1 MDRRLLLF
9 LVLASVFAGG
19 DAMAATDLSHAD
31 TSVQG
36 LLDLVLQQSH
46 QWSGKLYDYAIR
58 LFWLLASIQFV
69 WTFMPLVMKQVD
81 LGEIVG
87 ELLRFVLVMG
97 FFLAVMQYS
106 VEWST
111 AIVDSFRDA
120 AASASGLG
128 RALEPGDML
137 SVALDFGRTMV
148 EGISVF
154 SPAKGILIAVCAVLV
169 LACFAFIAA
178 FMFVTLVESY
188 VIINA
193 SVLFFGFGGSQWTRD
208 FAIAP
213 MRFTIAIGAKL
224 FVLTLLVGLIVQ
236 SAKQW
241 LAAYTND
248 EASLMTMVGLALV
261 CCYLTKTIPDLIG
274 GMISGTSMGGGSA
287 IGGMAVAGAAGA
299 AAAAATIATAGAAA
313 PTAAGALGA
322 AGSGGAAGAGAAGAG
337 GIGGGGL
344 AAAINSSFAG
354 GSGAAG
360 AVGAGSWMTGAASS
374 SVGTSIGGSATANG
388 TSAGSRIGGSAAHA
402 VTSGP
407 ASQPSNGVQQAA
419 KQAGKAAQGNDDKD
433 QQATP
438 KGGVVSSGNALSQA
452 ANGGAK
458 MLGVMASMA
467 VPGMENAHALSL
479 GAGSPPPV
487 PDDTSS
493 AAPAKG
499 AESAA
504 EPTQAKANVIRPVSD
519 TSSTPSRLAS
529 LKVPGTASNNDQPEK

>member
-1 MDRRLLLF
+1 MERRLLLF
-9 LVLASVFAGG
+9 LVLASVLVAGN
-19 DAMAATDLSHAD
+19 AMAANDLSHAD

-46 QWSGKLYDYAIR
+46 QWSGKLYYYAIR
-58 LFWLLASIQFV
+58 LFWLLATIQFV
-69 WTFMPLVMKQVD
+69 WTLMPLVMKQAD
-81 LGEIVG
+81 FGEIVG
-87 ELLRFVLVMG
+87 ELLRFVMVIG
-97 FFLAVMQYS
+97 FFLAVMTYS

-137 SVALDFGRTMV
+137 AVALDFGRTMV

-213 MRFTIAIGAKL
+213 MRFTVAIGAKL
-224 FVLTLLVGLIVQ
+224 FVLTLIVGLIVQ

-248 EASLMTMVGLALV
+248 EASLMTMVGLALM

-274 GMISGTSMGGGSA
+274 GMISGTSTGGGSA

-299 AAAAATIATAGAAA
+299 AAAAATIATVGAAA
-313 PTAAGALGA
+313 PAA
-322 AGSGGAAGAGAAGAG
+322 AGAAGAG

-344 AAAINSSFAG
+344 AAAINSSFASGGAPAAAATGGGGATSGIGASTGGQTAVKSAASVGARVG
-354 GSGAAG
+354 GSGAPQ
-360 AVGAGSWMTGAASS
+360 TPGAAPQHPSS
-374 SVGTSIGGSATANG
+374 
-388 TSAGSRIGGSAAHA
+388 
-402 VTSGP
+402 
-407 ASQPSNGVQQAA
+407 GVQQAA
-419 KQAGKAAQGNDDKD
+419 KQAGKAAQGNDNND

-467 VPGMENAHALSL
+467 VPGMENAHSLSL

-487 PDDTSS
+487 PGDANST
-493 AAPAKG
+493 APANG
-499 AESAA
+499 AETIVEES
-504 EPTQAKANVIRPVSD
+504 NVIRPASD
-519 TSSTPSRLAS
+519 TSSTPGRLAS
-529 LKVPGTASNNDQPEK
+529 LDVQGTASNNDQLEK

>member
-9 LVLASVFAGG
+9 LALAGVFAGG
-19 DAMAATDLSHAD
+19 DAVAATDLSHAD
-31 TSVQG
+31 TSIQG

-58 LFWLLASIQFV
+58 LFWLLASIQFI
-69 WTFMPLVMKQVD
+69 WTFMPLVMKQAD
-81 LGEIVG
+81 FGEIVG
-87 ELLRFVLVMG
+87 ELLRFVLVIG
-97 FFLAVMQYS
+97 FFLAVMKYS

-137 SVALDFGRTMV
+137 AVALDFGRTMV

-154 SPAKGILIAVCAVLV
+154 SPAKGLLIAVCAILV

-213 MRFTIAIGAKL
+213 MRFTVAIGAKL
-224 FVLTLLVGLIVQ
+224 FVLTLIVGLIVQ

-313 PTAAGALGA
+313 PAAALGA
-322 AGSGGAAGAGAAGAG
+322 AGTGSAAGAGAAGVG
-337 GIGGGGL
+337 GLGGGL
-344 AAAINSSFAG
+344 AGAISSSFAG
-354 GSGAAG
+354 ASSGG
-360 AVGAGSWMTGAASS
+360 GAASS
-374 SVGTSIGGSATANG
+374 MGAAASSGVGASTGGAAAQGASSAGTKVGGSHANP
-388 TSAGSRIGGSAAHA
+388 AGRASAA
-402 VTSGP
+402 P
-407 ASQPSNGVQQAA
+407 ASPSSVVKQAA
-419 KQAGKAAQGNDDKD
+419 KHAGKAAQGNDDKD
-433 QQATP
+433 QQTTP
-438 KGGVVSSGNALSQA
+438 KGGVVSSGSALSQA
-452 ANGGAK
+452 AGGGTK

-479 GAGSPPPV
+479 GAGSLPPV
-487 PDDTSS
+487 PDDTDSTT
-493 AAPAKG
+493 PANR
-499 AESAA
+499 AESATEA
-504 EPTQAKANVIRPVSD
+504 TQADPNVIRPASD
-519 TSSTPSRLAS
+519 TNSTPGRLAS
-529 LKVPGTASNNDQPEK
+529 LKVPGMTSNDQQEK

>member
-9 LVLASVFAGG
+9 LALASVFVAGN
-19 DAMAATDLSHAD
+19 AMAATDLSHAD

-46 QWSGKLYDYAIR
+46 QWSAKLYDYAIR
-58 LFWLLASIQFV
+58 LFWLLASIQFI
-69 WTFMPLVMKQVD
+69 WTFMPLVMKQAD
-81 LGEIVG
+81 FGEIVG
-87 ELLRFVLVMG
+87 ELLRFVLVIG
-97 FFLAVMQYS
+97 FFLAVMKYS

-137 SVALDFGRTMV
+137 AVALDFGRTMV

-154 SPAKGILIAVCAVLV
+154 SPAKGLLIAVCAILV

-208 FAIAP
+208 FAIAL
-213 MRFTIAIGAKL
+213 MRFTVAIGAKL
-224 FVLTLLVGLIVQ
+224 FVLTLIVGLIVQ

-287 IGGMAVAGAAGA
+287 IGGMAVAGAA
-299 AAAAATIATAGAAA
+299 
-313 PTAAGALGA
+313 ALGA
-322 AGSGGAAGAGAAGAG
+322 AGTGSAAGAGAAGVG
-337 GIGGGGL
+337 GLGGGL
-344 AAAINSSFAG
+344 AGAISSSFAG
-354 GSGAAG
+354 ASSAG
-360 AVGAGSWMTGAASS
+360 GAASS
-374 SVGTSIGGSATANG
+374 MGAAASSGVGTSTGGAAAQGASSAGAKIGGSSANP
-388 TSAGSRIGGSAAHA
+388 AGQASAAPSSPS
-402 VTSGP
+402 SG
-407 ASQPSNGVQQAA
+407 VKQAA

-433 QQATP
+433 QQTTP
-438 KGGVVSSGNALSQA
+438 KGGVVSSGSALSQA
-452 ANGGAK
+452 ADGGAK

-479 GAGSPPPV
+479 GEGSPPPA
-487 PDDTSS
+487 PDDTNSTT
-493 AAPAKG
+493 PANG
-499 AESAA
+499 AESATEA
-504 EPTQAKANVIRPVSD
+504 TQADPNVIRPASD
-519 TSSTPSRLAS
+519 TNSTPGRLAS
-529 LKVPGTASNNDQPEK
+529 LKVPGMTSNDQPEK

>member
-9 LVLASVFAGG
+9 LALAGAFVGK
-19 DAMAATDLSHAD
+19 DAVAATDLSHAD
-31 TSVQG
+31 TSIQG

-58 LFWLLASIQFV
+58 LFWLLASIQFI
-69 WTFMPLVMKQVD
+69 WTFMPLVMKQAD
-81 LGEIVG
+81 FGEIVG
-87 ELLRFVLVMG
+87 ELLRFVLVIG
-97 FFLAVMQYS
+97 FFLAVMKYS

-137 SVALDFGRTMV
+137 AVALDFGRTMV

-154 SPAKGILIAVCAVLV
+154 SPAKGLLIAVCAILV

-213 MRFTIAIGAKL
+213 MRFTVAIGAKL
-224 FVLTLLVGLIVQ
+224 FVLTLIVSLIVQ

-299 AAAAATIATAGAAA
+299 AAPAA
-313 PTAAGALGA
+313 ALGA
-322 AGSGGAAGAGAAGAG
+322 AGTGSAAGAGAAGVG
-337 GIGGGGL
+337 GLGGGGL
-344 AAAINSSFAG
+344 AGAINSSFAG
-354 GSGAAG
+354 ASSAG
-360 AVGAGSWMTGAASS
+360 GAASS
-374 SVGTSIGGSATANG
+374 M
-388 TSAGSRIGGSAAHA
+388 GSAAS
-402 VTSGP
+402 SGVG
-407 ASQPSNGVQQAA
+407 ASTGGAAAKGASSAGAKVGGSSTNSPGQASAAPSSPSSGVQQA
-419 KQAGKAAQGNDDKD
+419 GKTAQGNDDKD
-433 QQATP
+433 QQTTP
-438 KGGVVSSGNALSQA
+438 KGGVVSSGSALSQA
-452 ANGGAK
+452 ADGGAK
-458 MLGVMASMA
+458 MLGVMASIA

-479 GAGSPPPV
+479 GAGSPQPF
-487 PDDTSS
+487 PDDTYSTT
-493 AAPAKG
+493 PANE

-504 EPTQAKANVIRPVSD
+504 EASQAEPNVIRPASE
-519 TSSTPSRLAS
+519 TNSTPGRLAS
-529 LKVPGTASNNDQPEK
+529 LKVPGATSNNDQSEK

>member
-9 LVLASVFAGG
+9 LALAGVSVGG
-19 DAMAATDLSHAD
+19 DAVAATDLSHAD
-31 TSVQG
+31 TSIQG

-58 LFWLLASIQFV
+58 LFWLLASIQFI
-69 WTFMPLVMKQVD
+69 WTFMPLVMKQAD
-81 LGEIVG
+81 FGEIVG
-87 ELLRFVLVMG
+87 ELLRFVLVIG
-97 FFLAVMQYS
+97 FFLAVMKYS

-137 SVALDFGRTMV
+137 AVALDFGRTMV

-154 SPAKGILIAVCAVLV
+154 SPAKGLLIAVCAILV

-213 MRFTIAIGAKL
+213 MRFTVAIGAKL
-224 FVLTLLVGLIVQ
+224 FVLTLIVGLIVQ

-313 PTAAGALGA
+313 PAAALGA
-322 AGSGGAAGAGAAGAG
+322 AGTGSAAGAGVAGVG
-337 GIGGGGL
+337 GLVGGL
-344 AAAINSSFAG
+344 AGAISSSFAG
-354 GSGAAG
+354 ASSAG
-360 AVGAGSWMTGAASS
+360 GAASS
-374 SVGTSIGGSATANG
+374 MGAAASSGVGASTGGAAAQGASSAGAKVGGSSANP
-388 TSAGSRIGGSAAHA
+388 AGQASAAPSSPS
-402 VTSGP
+402 SG
-407 ASQPSNGVQQAA
+407 VKQAA
-419 KQAGKAAQGNDDKD
+419 KQAGKATHGNDDKD
-433 QQATP
+433 QQTTP
-438 KGGVVSSGNALSQA
+438 KEGAVSSGSAFSQA
-452 ANGGAK
+452 AEGGAK

-487 PDDTSS
+487 PDDTNSTT
-493 AAPAKG
+493 PANG
-499 AESAA
+499 AESTTEATEA
-504 EPTQAKANVIRPVSD
+504 DPNVIRPASD
-519 TSSTPSRLAS
+519 TDSATGRLAS
-529 LKVPGTASNNDQPEK
+529 LKVPGMTSNDQPEK

>member
-1 MDRRLLLF
+1 MERRLLLF
-9 LVLASVFAGG
+9 LVLASVLVAGN
-19 DAMAATDLSHAD
+19 AMAANDLSHAD

-46 QWSGKLYDYAIR
+46 QWSGKLYYYAIR
-58 LFWLLASIQFV
+58 LFWLLATIQFV
-69 WTFMPLVMKQVD
+69 WTLMPLVMKQAD
-81 LGEIVG
+81 FGEIVG
-87 ELLRFVLVMG
+87 ELLRFVMVIG
-97 FFLAVMQYS
+97 FFLAVMTYS

-137 SVALDFGRTMV
+137 AVALDFGRTMV

-208 FAIAP
+208 FATAP
-213 MRFTIAIGAKL
+213 MRFTVAIGAKL
-224 FVLTLLVGLIVQ
+224 FVLTLIVGLIVQ

-313 PTAAGALGA
+313 PAAAGALGA
-322 AGSGGAAGAGAAGAG
+322 AGTGGAAGAAGAG

-344 AAAINSSFAG
+344 AAAINSSFASGGAPAAAATGGGGATSGIGASTGGQTAAKGAASVGARVG
-354 GSGAAG
+354 GSGAPQ
-360 AVGAGSWMTGAASS
+360 TPGAAPQHPSS
-374 SVGTSIGGSATANG
+374 
-388 TSAGSRIGGSAAHA
+388 
-402 VTSGP
+402 
-407 ASQPSNGVQQAA
+407 GVQQAA
-419 KQAGKAAQGNDDKD
+419 KQAGKAVQGNDNND

-467 VPGMENAHALSL
+467 VPGMENAHSLSL

-487 PDDTSS
+487 PDDANST
-493 AAPAKG
+493 APANC
-499 AESAA
+499 AETVVEES
-504 EPTQAKANVIRPVSD
+504 NVIRPASD
-519 TSSTPSRLAS
+519 TSSTPGRLAS
-529 LKVPGTASNNDQPEK
+529 LDVQGTASNNDQLEK

>member
-1 MDRRLLLF
+1 MERRLLLF
-9 LVLASVFAGG
+9 LVLASVLVAGN
-19 DAMAATDLSHAD
+19 AMAANDLSHAD

-46 QWSGKLYDYAIR
+46 QWSGKLYYYAIR
-58 LFWLLASIQFV
+58 LFWLLATIQFV
-69 WTFMPLVMKQVD
+69 WTLMPLVMKQAD
-81 LGEIVG
+81 FGEIVG
-87 ELLRFVLVMG
+87 ELLRFVMVIG
-97 FFLAVMQYS
+97 FFLAVMTYS

-137 SVALDFGRTMV
+137 AVALDFGRTMV

-213 MRFTIAIGAKL
+213 MRFTAAIGAKL
-224 FVLTLLVGLIVQ
+224 FVLTLIVGLIVQ

-274 GMISGTSMGGGSA
+274 GMISGTSTGGGSA

-299 AAAAATIATAGAAA
+299 AAAAATIATVGAAA
-313 PTAAGALGA
+313 PAA
-322 AGSGGAAGAGAAGAG
+322 AGAAGAG

-344 AAAINSSFAG
+344 AAAINSSFASGGAPAAAATGGGGATSGIGASTGGQTAVKSAASVGARVG
-354 GSGAAG
+354 GSGAPQ
-360 AVGAGSWMTGAASS
+360 TPGAAPQHPSS
-374 SVGTSIGGSATANG
+374 
-388 TSAGSRIGGSAAHA
+388 
-402 VTSGP
+402 
-407 ASQPSNGVQQAA
+407 GVQQAA
-419 KQAGKAAQGNDDKD
+419 KQAGKAAQGNDNND

-467 VPGMENAHALSL
+467 VPGMENAHSLSL

-487 PDDTSS
+487 PGDANST
-493 AAPAKG
+493 APANG
-499 AESAA
+499 AETIVEES
-504 EPTQAKANVIRPVSD
+504 NVIRPASD
-519 TSSTPSRLAS
+519 TSSTPGRLAS
-529 LKVPGTASNNDQPEK
+529 LDVQGTASNNDQLEK

>member
-9 LVLASVFAGG
+9 LALAGVFMGG
-19 DAMAATDLSHAD
+19 DAIAATNLSHAD

-69 WTFMPLVMKQVD
+69 WTFMPLVMKQAD
-81 LGEIVG
+81 FGEIVG

-137 SVALDFGRTMV
+137 AVALDFGRTMV

-154 SPAKGILIAVCAVLV
+154 SPAKGLLIAVCAVLV

-299 AAAAATIATAGAAA
+299 AAAAA
-313 PTAAGALGA
+313 GALGA

-360 AVGAGSWMTGAASS
+360 AVGAGSSMTGAASS

-388 TSAGSRIGGSAAHA
+388 ASAGSRIGGSAAHA

-407 ASQPSNGVQQAA
+407 APQPSNGVQQAA

-493 AAPAKG
+493 AAPANG

-504 EPTQAKANVIRPVSD
+504 EPTQAEANVIRPASD

>member
-9 LVLASVFAGG
+9 LALASVLMAGN
-19 DAMAATDLSHAD
+19 AMAATDLSHAD

-46 QWSGKLYDYAIR
+46 QWSAKLYDYAIR
-58 LFWLLASIQFV
+58 LFWLLASIQFI
-69 WTFMPLVMKQVD
+69 WTFMPLVMKQAD
-81 LGEIVG
+81 FGEIVG
-87 ELLRFVLVMG
+87 ELLRFVLVIG
-97 FFLAVMQYS
+97 FFLAVMKYS

-111 AIVDSFRDA
+111 AIVNSFRDA

-137 SVALDFGRTMV
+137 AVALDFGRTMV
-148 EGISVF
+148 KGISVF
-154 SPAKGILIAVCAVLV
+154 SPAKGLLIAVCAILV

-178 FMFVTLVESY
+178 FMFVTLVEAY

-193 SVLFFGFGGSQWTRD
+193 SVLFLGFGGSQWTRE

-213 MRFTIAIGAKL
+213 MRFTVAIGAKL
-224 FVLTLLVGLIVQ
+224 FVLTLIVGLVVQ

-313 PTAAGALGA
+313 PAAAGALGA
-322 AGSGGAAGAGAAGAG
+322 AGTGGAAGAGVAGAG

-344 AAAINSSFAG
+344 ASAINSSFAG
-354 GSGAAG
+354 GGAPAM
-360 AVGAGSWMTGAASS
+360 AVAH
-374 SVGTSIGGSATANG
+374 GSATAG
-388 TSAGSRIGGSAAHA
+388 LGASTGGQAAAQGASPAGARVGGSAAPRSPGTA
-402 VTSGP
+402 P
-407 ASQPSNGVQQAA
+407 QQPSSGVLQAT
-419 KQAGKAAQGNDDKD
+419 KQAVRAAQGNDDKD
-433 QQATP
+433 QQGAP
-438 KGGVVSSGNALSQA
+438 KGGVVGSGNSFSQA
-452 ANGGAK
+452 ANASAK
-458 MLGVMASMA
+458 ALGVMTSMA
-467 VPGMENAHALSL
+467 VPGMENAHSLSL
-479 GAGSPPPV
+479 GAGSLPAV
-487 PDDTSS
+487 PDGASS
-493 AAPAKG
+493 TVPTNG
-499 AESAA
+499 AETTVEAA
-504 EPTQAKANVIRPVSD
+504 QTESNVIRPSSD
-519 TSSTPSRLAS
+519 ESPATSRLAS
-529 LKVPGTASNNDQPEK
+529 LNVPGTASNNDTSEK

>member
-9 LVLASVFAGG
+9 LALASVFMAGN
-19 DAMAATDLSHAD
+19 AMAATDLSHAD

-46 QWSGKLYDYAIR
+46 QWSAKLYDYAIR
-58 LFWLLASIQFV
+58 LFWLLASIQFI
-69 WTFMPLVMKQVD
+69 WTFMPLVMKQAD
-81 LGEIVG
+81 FGEIVG
-87 ELLRFVLVMG
+87 ELLRFVLVIG
-97 FFLAVMQYS
+97 FFLAVMKYS

-137 SVALDFGRTMV
+137 AVALDFGRTMV

-154 SPAKGILIAVCAVLV
+154 SPAKGLLIAVCAILV

-178 FMFVTLVESY
+178 FMFVTLVEAY

-193 SVLFFGFGGSQWTRD
+193 SVLFLGFGGSQWTRE

-213 MRFTIAIGAKL
+213 MRFTVAIGAKL
-224 FVLTLLVGLIVQ
+224 FVLTLIVGLVVQ

-313 PTAAGALGA
+313 PAAAGALGA
-322 AGSGGAAGAGAAGAG
+322 AGTGGAAGAGVAGAG

-344 AAAINSSFAG
+344 ASAINSSFAG
-354 GSGAAG
+354 GGAPAAAATHGGAAAGLG
-360 AVGAGSWMTGAASS
+360 ASTGGQAAAQGASS
-374 SVGTSIGGSATANG
+374 
-388 TSAGSRIGGSAAHA
+388 AGARVGGSAAPHSPGTA
-402 VTSGP
+402 P
-407 ASQPSNGVQQAA
+407 QQPSSGVQQAT
-419 KQAGKAAQGNDDKD
+419 KQAGRAAQDRNDKD
-433 QQATP
+433 QQGAP
-438 KGGVVSSGNALSQA
+438 KGGVVGSGNALSQA
-452 ANGGAK
+452 ANASAK
-458 MLGVMASMA
+458 ALGVMTSMA
-467 VPGMENAHALSL
+467 VPGMENAHSLSL
-479 GAGSPPPV
+479 GAGSPAPV
-487 PDDTSS
+487 PDGASS
-493 AAPAKG
+493 TVPTNG
-499 AESAA
+499 AETTVEAA
-504 EPTQAKANVIRPVSD
+504 QTESNVIRPSSD
-519 TSSTPSRLAS
+519 ESPATSRLAS
-529 LKVPGTASNNDQPEK
+529 LNVPGTASSNDNSEK

>member
-1 MDRRLLLF
+1 MERRLLLF
-9 LVLASVFAGG
+9 IALASMLLAGN
-19 DAMAATDLSHAD
+19 AMAATDLAHAD

-58 LFWLLASIQFV
+58 LFWLLATIQFI
-69 WTFMPLVMKQVD
+69 WTFMPLVMKQAD

-87 ELLRFVLVMG
+87 ELLRFIMVIG
-97 FFLAVMQYS
+97 FFLAVMTYS

-137 SVALDFGRTMV
+137 AVALDFGRTMV
-148 EGISVF
+148 KGISVF
-154 SPAKGILIAVCAVLV
+154 SPGKGVLIAVCAVLV

-178 FMFVTLVESY
+178 FMFVTLVEAY

-193 SVLFFGFGGSQWTRD
+193 SVLFYGFGGSQWTRD

-213 MRFTIAIGAKL
+213 MRFTVAIGAKL
-224 FVLTLLVGLIVQ
+224 FVLTLIVGLIVQ
-236 SAKQW
+236 SAKEW

-313 PTAAGALGA
+313 PAAGALGA
-322 AGSGGAAGAGAAGAG
+322 SGTGVAAGASGAG
-337 GIGGGGL
+337 GGLATSINSSFASGAGGGL
-344 AAAINSSFAG
+344 AASINSSFAG
-354 GSGAAG
+354 APAASASSGGATAGIGANTGGQAAAKGAAASGAR
-360 AVGAGSWMTGAASS
+360 V
-374 SVGTSIGGSATANG
+374 
-388 TSAGSRIGGSAAHA
+388 GGSAA
-402 VTSGP
+402 P
-407 ASQPSNGVQQAA
+407 QQMASSA
-419 KQAGKAAQGNDDKD
+419 KQAIEQAGKNAQGSNDKD
-433 QQATP
+433 QQATQQ
-438 KGGVVSSGNALSQA
+438 GSVVSSGSALSQA

-458 MLGVMASMA
+458 ALGVMASMA
-467 VPGMENAHALSL
+467 VPGMENAHSFSL
-479 GAGSPPPV
+479 GAGS
-487 PDDTSS
+487 SS
-493 AAPAKG
+493 PASDESNTTVQPQSGDAAE
-499 AESAA
+499 AES
-504 EPTQAKANVIRPVSD
+504 NLIRPASE
-519 TSSTPSRLAS
+519 SNSTPGQLTS
-529 LKVPGTASNNDQPEK
+529 LNVPGMASSNDQPEKQP

>member
-9 LVLASVFAGG
+9 LALAGAFVGG
-19 DAMAATDLSHAD
+19 DAVAATDLSHAD
-31 TSVQG
+31 TSIQG

-58 LFWLLASIQFV
+58 LFWLLASIQFI
-69 WTFMPLVMKQVD
+69 WTFMPLVMKQAD
-81 LGEIVG
+81 FGEIVG
-87 ELLRFVLVMG
+87 ELLRFVLVIG
-97 FFLAVMQYS
+97 FFLAVMKYS

-120 AASASGLG
+120 AASASDLG

-137 SVALDFGRTMV
+137 AVALDFGRTMV

-154 SPAKGILIAVCAVLV
+154 SPAKGLLIAVCAILV

-213 MRFTIAIGAKL
+213 MRFTVAIGAKL
-224 FVLTLLVGLIVQ
+224 FVLTLIVGLIVQ

-299 AAAAATIATAGAAA
+299 AAAATIATAGTAA
-313 PTAAGALGA
+313 PAAALGA
-322 AGSGGAAGAGAAGAG
+322 AGTGSAAGAGVAGVG
-337 GIGGGGL
+337 GLGGGL
-344 AAAINSSFAG
+344 AGAINSSFAG
-354 GSGAAG
+354 ASSASGATSSMG
-360 AVGAGSWMTGAASS
+360 AAASS
-374 SVGTSIGGSATANG
+374 GVGASTGGAAAQSASSAGAKVGGSSANP
-388 TSAGSRIGGSAAHA
+388 AGQA
-402 VTSGP
+402 SG
-407 ASQPSNGVQQAA
+407 APSLPSSGLQKAA

-433 QQATP
+433 QQTTP
-438 KGGVVSSGNALSQA
+438 KGGVVSSGSALSQA
-452 ANGGAK
+452 ADGGAK
-458 MLGVMASMA
+458 MLGVMASIA

-479 GAGSPPPV
+479 GAGSPPPA
-487 PDDTSS
+487 PDDTNSTT
-493 AAPAKG
+493 PANE

-504 EPTQAKANVIRPVSD
+504 EASQAEPNVIRPASD
-519 TSSTPSRLAS
+519 TNSTSGRLAS
-529 LKVPGTASNNDQPEK
+529 LKVPGVISNNDQLEK

>member
-1 MDRRLLLF
+1 
-9 LVLASVFAGG
+9 
-19 DAMAATDLSHAD
+19 MAATDLSHAD

-69 WTFMPLVMKQVD
+69 WTFIPLVMKQAD
-81 LGEIVG
+81 FGEIIG
-87 ELLRFVLVMG
+87 ELLRFVLVVG
-97 FFLAVMQYS
+97 FFLAVMMYS
-106 VEWST
+106 VEWSS
-111 AIVDSFRDA
+111 AIVDSFREA

-137 SVALDFGRTMV
+137 AVALDFGRTMV
-148 EGISVF
+148 KGISVF
-154 SPAKGILIAVCAVLV
+154 SPAKGLLIAVCAILV

-213 MRFTIAIGAKL
+213 MRFTVAIGAKL
-224 FVLTLLVGLIVQ
+224 FVLTLIVGLIVQ

-287 IGGMAVAGAAGA
+287 IGGMAAAGAAGA
-299 AAAAATIATAGAAA
+299 AAAIATIATAGAAA
-313 PTAAGALGA
+313 PAAAGALGA
-322 AGSGGAAGAGAAGAG
+322 AGSSGAAGAAGAG
-337 GIGGGGL
+337 GISSGGL
-344 AAAINSSFAG
+344 AGAINSSFAG
-354 GSGAAG
+354 GTA
-360 AVGAGSWMTGAASS
+360 S
-374 SVGTSIGGSATANG
+374 SVGGATSSGVGASTGGGAATKGASSAGARTGGAAANPSAT
-388 TSAGSRIGGSAAHA
+388 
-402 VTSGP
+402 
-407 ASQPSNGVQQAA
+407 PSNGVQQARS
-419 KQAGKAAQGNDDKD
+419 AAQSGDDNDQK
-433 QQATP
+433 ATP
-438 KGGVVSSGNALSQA
+438 KGGTVSSGNTLSQA

-458 MLGVMASMA
+458 ALGVIASLT
-467 VPGMENAHALSL
+467 VPGMENAHSASL
-479 GAGSPPPV
+479 GAGLIQPAHGDFS
-487 PDDTSS
+487 SLKS
-493 AAPAKG
+493 AAPT
-499 AESAA
+499 AEAPGMES
-504 EPTQAKANVIRPVSD
+504 NVIRPD
-519 TSSTPSRLAS
+519 TNTSSNSGRTDVSS
-529 LKVPGTASNNDQPEK
+529 ITSSNDQPEK

>member
-1 MDRRLLLF
+1 MERRLLLF
-9 LVLASVFAGG
+9 LVLASVLVAGN
-19 DAMAATDLSHAD
+19 AMAANDLSHAD

-46 QWSGKLYDYAIR
+46 QWSGKLYYYAIR
-58 LFWLLASIQFV
+58 LFWLLATIQFV
-69 WTFMPLVMKQVD
+69 WTLMPLVMKQAD
-81 LGEIVG
+81 FGEIVG
-87 ELLRFVLVMG
+87 ELLRFVMVIG
-97 FFLAVMQYS
+97 FFLAVMTYS

-137 SVALDFGRTMV
+137 AVALDFGRTMV

-213 MRFTIAIGAKL
+213 MRFTVAIGAKL
-224 FVLTLLVGLIVQ
+224 FVLTLIVGLIVQ

-274 GMISGTSMGGGSA
+274 GMISGTSTGGGSA

-299 AAAAATIATAGAAA
+299 AAAAATIATVGAAA
-313 PTAAGALGA
+313 PAA
-322 AGSGGAAGAGAAGAG
+322 AGAAGAG

-344 AAAINSSFAG
+344 AAAINSSFASGGAPAAATTGGGGATSGIGASTGGQTAVKSAASVGARVG
-354 GSGAAG
+354 GSGAPQ
-360 AVGAGSWMTGAASS
+360 TPGAAPQHPSS
-374 SVGTSIGGSATANG
+374 
-388 TSAGSRIGGSAAHA
+388 
-402 VTSGP
+402 
-407 ASQPSNGVQQAA
+407 GVQQAA
-419 KQAGKAAQGNDDKD
+419 KQAGKAAQGNDNND

-467 VPGMENAHALSL
+467 VPGMENAHSLSL

-487 PDDTSS
+487 PGDANST
-493 AAPAKG
+493 APANG
-499 AESAA
+499 AETIVEES
-504 EPTQAKANVIRPVSD
+504 NVIRPASD
-519 TSSTPSRLAS
+519 TSSTPGRLAS
-529 LKVPGTASNNDQPEK
+529 LDVQGTASNNDQLEK

>member
-9 LVLASVFAGG
+9 LALAGVFAGG
-19 DAMAATDLSHAD
+19 DAVAATDLSHAD
-31 TSVQG
+31 TSIQG

-58 LFWLLASIQFV
+58 LFWLLASIQFI
-69 WTFMPLVMKQVD
+69 WTFMPLVMRQAD
-81 LGEIVG
+81 FGEIVG
-87 ELLRFVLVMG
+87 ELLRFILVIG
-97 FFLAVMQYS
+97 FFLAVMKYS

-137 SVALDFGRTMV
+137 AVALDFGRTMV

-154 SPAKGILIAVCAVLV
+154 SPAKGLLIAVCAILV

-193 SVLFFGFGGSQWTRD
+193 SVLFIGFGGSQWTRD

-213 MRFTIAIGAKL
+213 MRFTVAIGAKL
-224 FVLTLLVGLIVQ
+224 FVLTLIVGLIVQ

-313 PTAAGALGA
+313 PAAALGA
-322 AGSGGAAGAGAAGAG
+322 AGTGSAAGAGAAGIG
-337 GIGGGGL
+337 GLGGGL
-344 AAAINSSFAG
+344 AGAINSSFAG
-354 GSGAAG
+354 ASSAG
-360 AVGAGSWMTGAASS
+360 GAASS
-374 SVGTSIGGSATANG
+374 MGAAASSGVGASTGGAAVKGASSAGAKVGGSSANL
-388 TSAGSRIGGSAAHA
+388 AGQASTPPSSPS
-402 VTSGP
+402 SGL
-407 ASQPSNGVQQAA
+407 QQVA
-419 KQAGKAAQGNDDKD
+419 KQAGKAARGNDNKD
-433 QQATP
+433 QQTTP
-438 KGGVVSSGNALSQA
+438 NGGVVSSGSALSHTA
-452 ANGGAK
+452 DGSAK

-487 PDDTSS
+487 PDDTNST
-493 AAPAKG
+493 APANG
-499 AESAA
+499 AESATEA
-504 EPTQAKANVIRPVSD
+504 SQTELNVIRPTSD
-519 TSSTPSRLAS
+519 TNSTSGRLAS
-529 LKVPGTASNNDQPEK
+529 LKVPGMTSNDQPEK

>member
-9 LVLASVFAGG
+9 LALASVFMAGN
-19 DAMAATDLSHAD
+19 AMAATDLSHAD

-46 QWSGKLYDYAIR
+46 QWSAKLYDYAIR
-58 LFWLLASIQFV
+58 LFWLLASIQFI
-69 WTFMPLVMKQVD
+69 WTFMPLVMKQAD
-81 LGEIVG
+81 FGEIVG
-87 ELLRFVLVMG
+87 ELLRFVLVIG
-97 FFLAVMQYS
+97 FFLAVMKYS

-137 SVALDFGRTMV
+137 AVALDFGRTMV

-154 SPAKGILIAVCAVLV
+154 SPAKGLLIAVCAILV

-178 FMFVTLVESY
+178 FMFVTLVEAY

-193 SVLFFGFGGSQWTRD
+193 SVLFLGFGGSQWTRE

-213 MRFTIAIGAKL
+213 MRFTVAIGAKL
-224 FVLTLLVGLIVQ
+224 FVLTLIVGLVVQ

-313 PTAAGALGA
+313 PAAAGALGA
-322 AGSGGAAGAGAAGAG
+322 AGTGGAAGAGVAGAG

-344 AAAINSSFAG
+344 ASAINSSFAG
-354 GSGAAG
+354 GGAPAAAATHGGAAAGLG
-360 AVGAGSWMTGAASS
+360 ASTGGQAAAQGASS
-374 SVGTSIGGSATANG
+374 
-388 TSAGSRIGGSAAHA
+388 AGARVGGSAAPHSPGTA
-402 VTSGP
+402 P
-407 ASQPSNGVQQAA
+407 QQPSSGVQQAT
-419 KQAGKAAQGNDDKD
+419 KQAGRAAQDRNDKD
-433 QQATP
+433 QQGAP
-438 KGGVVSSGNALSQA
+438 KGGVVGSGNALSQA
-452 ANGGAK
+452 ANASAK
-458 MLGVMASMA
+458 ALGVMTSMA
-467 VPGMENAHALSL
+467 VPGMENAHSLSL
-479 GAGSPPPV
+479 GAGSPAPV
-487 PDDTSS
+487 PDGASS
-493 AAPAKG
+493 TVPTNG
-499 AESAA
+499 AETTVEAA
-504 EPTQAKANVIRPVSD
+504 QTESNVIRPSSD
-519 TSSTPSRLAS
+519 ESPATSRLAS
-529 LKVPGTASNNDQPEK
+529 LNVPGTASNNDNSEK

>member
-1 MDRRLLLF
+1 MERRLLLF
-9 LVLASVFAGG
+9 TALASMMLAGN
-19 DAMAATDLSHAD
+19 AMAATDLSHAD

-58 LFWLLASIQFV
+58 LFWLLATIQFI
-69 WTFMPLVMKQVD
+69 WTFMPLVMKQAD

-87 ELLRFVLVMG
+87 ELLRFIMVIG
-97 FFLAVMQYS
+97 FFLAVMTYS

-137 SVALDFGRTMV
+137 AVALDFGRTMV

-154 SPAKGILIAVCAVLV
+154 SPGKGVLIAVCAVLV

-178 FMFVTLVESY
+178 FMFVTLVEAY

-193 SVLFFGFGGSQWTRD
+193 SVLFYGFGGSQWTRD

-213 MRFTIAIGAKL
+213 MRFTVAIGAKL
-224 FVLTLLVGLIVQ
+224 FVLTLIVGLIVQ
-236 SAKQW
+236 SAKEW

-313 PTAAGALGA
+313 PAAGGLSASGTGVAAGA
-322 AGSGGAAGAGAAGAG
+322 SGAG
-337 GIGGGGL
+337 GAL
-344 AAAINSSFAG
+344 ATSINSSFAG
-354 GSGAAG
+354 APAA
-360 AVGAGSWMTGAASS
+360 TASS
-374 SVGTSIGGSATANG
+374 GSATAGIG
-388 TSAGSRIGGSAAHA
+388 TSTGGQAATKGAAASGARVGGSSATPQTAGNVKQA
-402 VTSGP
+402 TEQAGNN
-407 ASQPSNGVQQAA
+407 ALGSNDKEQQAA
-419 KQAGKAAQGNDDKD
+419 QQGSI
-433 QQATP
+433 
-438 KGGVVSSGNALSQA
+438 VSSVSALSHA

-458 MLGVMASMA
+458 TLGFMASMA
-467 VPGMENAHALSL
+467 VPGMENAHTFSL
-479 GAGSPPPV
+479 DAGSPPADS
-487 PDDTSS
+487 DDSS
-493 AAPAKG
+493 TTVSPQG
-499 AESAA
+499 GGSTES
-504 EPTQAKANVIRPVSD
+504 ESNLIRPVSESNPITGQL
-519 TSSTPSRLAS
+519 TSLDVSEMISS
-529 LKVPGTASNNDQPEK
+529 NDQLEK

>member
-1 MDRRLLLF
+1 MDPRLLLF
-9 LVLASVFAGG
+9 LTLAGVFVGG
-19 DAMAATDLSHAD
+19 DAVAATDLSHAD
-31 TSVQG
+31 TSIQG

-58 LFWLLASIQFV
+58 LFWLLASIQFI
-69 WTFMPLVMKQVD
+69 WTFMPLVMKQAD
-81 LGEIVG
+81 FGEIVG
-87 ELLRFVLVMG
+87 ELLRFILVIG
-97 FFLAVMQYS
+97 FFLAVMKYS

-137 SVALDFGRTMV
+137 AVALDFGRTMV

-154 SPAKGILIAVCAVLV
+154 SPAKGLLIAVCAILV

-193 SVLFFGFGGSQWTRD
+193 SVLFFGFAGSQWTRD

-213 MRFTIAIGAKL
+213 MRFTVAIGAKL
-224 FVLTLLVGLIVQ
+224 FVLTLIVGLIVQ

-274 GMISGTSMGGGSA
+274 GMISGTSMGGGST
-287 IGGMAVAGAAGA
+287 IGGMTVAGAAGT
-299 AAAAATIATAGAAA
+299 AAAAATIATAGTAA
-313 PTAAGALGA
+313 PAAALGA
-322 AGSGGAAGAGAAGAG
+322 AGTGSAAGAGAAGVG
-337 GIGGGGL
+337 RLGGGL
-344 AAAINSSFAG
+344 AGAINSSFAG
-354 GSGAAG
+354 ASSAGGATSSMG
-360 AVGAGSWMTGAASS
+360 AAASS
-374 SVGTSIGGSATANG
+374 GVGASTGGAAAQGASSAGAKVGGSSANH
-388 TSAGSRIGGSAAHA
+388 AGQA
-402 VTSGP
+402 SG
-407 ASQPSNGVQQAA
+407 APSSPSSGLQKAA
-419 KQAGKAAQGNDDKD
+419 KQAGKAAQGNDDRD
-433 QQATP
+433 QQTTP
-438 KGGVVSSGNALSQA
+438 KGGVVSSGSALSQA
-452 ANGGAK
+452 AGGGAK
-458 MLGVMASMA
+458 MLGVMASIA

-479 GAGSPPPV
+479 GAGSPPPA
-487 PDDTSS
+487 PDDTNSTT
-493 AAPAKG
+493 PANE

-504 EPTQAKANVIRPVSD
+504 EASQAEPNVIRPASD
-519 TSSTPSRLAS
+519 TNSTSGRLAS
-529 LKVPGTASNNDQPEK
+529 LKVPGVTSNNDQLEK

>member
-9 LVLASVFAGG
+9 LALASVFVAGN
-19 DAMAATDLSHAD
+19 AMAATDLSHAD

-46 QWSGKLYDYAIR
+46 QWSAKLYDYAIR
-58 LFWLLASIQFV
+58 LFWLLASIQFI
-69 WTFMPLVMKQVD
+69 WTFMPLVMKQAD
-81 LGEIVG
+81 FGEIVG
-87 ELLRFVLVMG
+87 ELLRFILVIG
-97 FFLAVMQYS
+97 FFLAVMKYS

-137 SVALDFGRTMV
+137 AVALDFGRTMV

-154 SPAKGILIAVCAVLV
+154 SPAKGLLIAVCAILV

-213 MRFTIAIGAKL
+213 MRFTVAIGAKL
-224 FVLTLLVGLIVQ
+224 FVLTLIVGLIVQ

-261 CCYLTKTIPDLIG
+261 CCYLTKTIPDVIG

-299 AAAAATIATAGAAA
+299 AAAMATLATAGAAA
-313 PTAAGALGA
+313 PAAAGTLGT
-322 AGSGGAAGAGAAGAG
+322 AGAGAGAAGVS
-337 GIGGGGL
+337 GGL
-344 AAAINSSFAG
+344 GSAINSSFAG
-354 GSGAAG
+354 
-360 AVGAGSWMTGAASS
+360 ASS
-374 SVGTSIGGSATANG
+374 TGQVASSAGGMASSAGVGTSTGGSAATKGAS
-388 TSAGSRIGGSAAHA
+388 SAGSRVGGGTANAAP
-402 VTSGP
+402 SP
-407 ASQPSNGVQQAA
+407 ASSQPSSGVQQAV
-419 KQAGKAAQGNDDKD
+419 KQAGKSAQGNDDKE
-433 QQATP
+433 QPATP
-438 KGGVVSSGNALSQA
+438 KSGAISSDNTLSKA
-452 ANGGAK
+452 ASGGAK
-458 MLGVMASMA
+458 ILGVMASMA

-479 GAGSPPPV
+479 GAGSTAPV
-487 PDDTSS
+487 HDGNSSVTPTNEVESS
-493 AAPAKG
+493 AKSTQG
-499 AESAA
+499 ES
-504 EPTQAKANVIRPVSD
+504 NVIRPASD
-519 TSSTPSRLAS
+519 TSSTPDRLAS
-529 LKVPGTASNNDQPEK
+529 LKLPGMTSNDNQPEK